1 MRKQRL
7 GLRAQFILLIVAGL
21 SAMFAVVAV
30 VVIRISTSNL
40 RNGLINES
48 KSFASLSAKPI
59 GDTFATYQ
67 DSGVVKIVQQ
77 IDKFTSL
84 DTDISNVGIVDI
96 DGKLLYQ
103 QQQNAGNVTANQA
116 EASSFEPVYSYQG
129 NKLTRIVT
137 PYIEDSGAHRY
148 SVVYA
153 VSYSAIDN
161 TVKELANGIIGL
173 AFMALLSSIL
183 VAYLLISRL
192 FLKPLG
198 QVSSA
203 AIEISK
209 GDLDRKIEPHH
220 NDEIGDL
227 AVSVNTMAEAL
238 MSDIRKLKETDAI
251 KSEFMMITSHNLRT
265 PLTVI
270 QGYLEALQGNSDLPD
285 AAKDL
290 VAVLTASS
298 SRLAAF
304 AEDILTVSRI
314 ETGENVTT
322 HREQTDLAQLL
333 KGIAADFGILAK
345 QKGIEFRSTIG
356 DNACNVLIST
366 PHIRGAV
373 WNLLDN
379 ALKFTKEGSVAL
391 ELSQSSNHAT
401 ISVSDTGEGIAPD
414 EIPKLFTKFH
424 RGTSTLVYNYEG
436 SGIGL
441 YLTKLII
448 DQHGGIIEVSSKLG
462 KGTTFTIKL
471 PLSGPVQTTDNK
483 PLPA

>member
-1 MRKQRL
+1 MRKIRI
-7 GLRAQFILLIVAGL
+7 GLRAQFILLIVLGL
-21 SAMFAVVAV
+21 SAMFAVVAI

-40 RNGLINES
+40 RNSLISES
-48 KSFASLSAKPI
+48 KSFAALSVKPI
-59 GDTFATYQ
+59 GDTFVTYK
-67 DSGVVKIVQQ
+67 DSGQLKIIQQ

-84 DTDISNVGIVDI
+84 DTDVRNVGIVDI
-96 DGKLLYQ
+96 GGKLLYQ
-103 QQQNAGNVTANQA
+103 QHENSGDVTATQT
-116 EASSFEPVYSYQG
+116 EASSFDPVYSYQG

-137 PYIEDSGAHRY
+137 PYIEDFGAHRY
-148 SVVYA
+148 SIVYS
-153 VSYSAIDN
+153 VSYDAIDT

-173 AFMALLSSIL
+173 AFLALMSSIL

-198 QVSSA
+198 QVSGG
-203 AIEISK
+203 AIAISK
-209 GDLDRKIEPHH
+209 GDLDHKIEPRR

-227 AVSVNTMAEAL
+227 ALSVNTMADSLKA
-238 MSDIRKLKETDAI
+238 DIRKLKEVDAI

-270 QGYLEALQGNSDLPD
+270 QGYLEALQGNSDLPE
-285 AAKDL
+285 AVKDL

-322 HREQTDLAQLL
+322 HREQTDLTNLL
-333 KGIAADFGILAK
+333 KLIATDFVVLAK
-345 QKGIEFRSTIG
+345 QKGIEFRSIIG
-356 DNACNVLIST
+356 DNPCNVLIST

-379 ALKFTKEGSVAL
+379 ALKFTEKGSVSL
-391 ELSQSSNHAT
+391 ELSQSNNHAT
-401 ISVSDTGEGIAPD
+401 ITVSDTGEGIAAD

-424 RGTSTLVYNYEG
+424 RGTSTLTYNYEG

-448 DQHGGIIEVSSKLG
+448 DQHGGMIDVTSEVG
-462 KGTTFTIKL
+462 KGTTFTVQL
-471 PLSGPVQTTDNK
+471 PLSEPVKTAQ
-483 PLPA
+483 LAE

>member
-1 MRKQRL
+1 MRKLRV
-7 GLRAQFILLIVAGL
+7 GLQTQFILLIVAGL
-21 SAMFAVVAV
+21 SVMFALVAI

-40 RNGLINES
+40 RNSLINES
-48 KSFASLSAKPI
+48 KSFAALSAKPI
-59 GDTFATYQ
+59 GDTFVTYQ
-67 DSGVVKIVQQ
+67 DSGTVKIVQQ
-77 IDKFTSL
+77 VDKFISL
-84 DTDISNVGIVDI
+84 DTDISNVGVVDVS
-96 DGKLLYQ
+96 GKLLYQ
-103 QQQNAGNVTANQA
+103 QHENAGDVTANQS
-116 EASSFEPVYSYQG
+116 EAGSFDPIYTYQG
-129 NKLTRIVT
+129 NKLTRIIT

-148 SVVYA
+148 SVVYS
-153 VSYSAIDN
+153 VSYATIDSI
-161 TVKELANGIIGL
+161 VRELANGIVGL

-183 VAYLLISRL
+183 IAYLLISRL

-198 QVSSA
+198 QVSSS

-209 GDLDRKIEPHH
+209 GNLDHKIEPKR

-227 AVSVNTMAEAL
+227 AVSVNSMAEAL
-238 MSDIRKLKETDAI
+238 KADIRKLKEVDAI

-270 QGYLEALQGNSDLPD
+270 QGYLEVLQGNEQLPK
-285 AAKDL
+285 AAQDL
-290 VAVLTASS
+290 VAVLRASS

-304 AEDILTVSRI
+304 AEDILTVSRL

-333 KGIAADFGILAK
+333 KAIAADFAILAK
-345 QKGIEFRSTIG
+345 QKGIEFRSIIG
-356 DNACNVLIST
+356 DTACNVLIST
-366 PHIRGAV
+366 PHIRGAI

-379 ALKFTKEGSVAL
+379 ALKFTKEGSVTL
-391 ELSQSSNHAT
+391 ELSQTSNHAT
-401 ISVSDTGEGIAPD
+401 ITVSDTGEGIAPE

-448 DQHGGIIEVSSKLG
+448 DQHGGLIEVSSELG
-462 KGTTFTIKL
+462 KGTIFTVQL
-471 PLSGPVQTTDNK
+471 PLSQTVIEES
-483 PLPA
+483 